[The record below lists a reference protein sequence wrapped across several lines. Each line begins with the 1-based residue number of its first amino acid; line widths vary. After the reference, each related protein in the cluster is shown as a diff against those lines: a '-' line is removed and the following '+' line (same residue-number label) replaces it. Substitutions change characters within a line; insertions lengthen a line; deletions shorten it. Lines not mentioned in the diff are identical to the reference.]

1 MAHEQTEATP
11 GLAHSA
17 ALLAFGNVSSRGL
30 GMVRDMVIAYFLGA
44 SVGVASFVLANRLL
58 RLLYDLL
65 IGGMLSAALVPVFGE
80 YTSKEQQPELWRLV
94 SIVFTILSL
103 IVTALILLIELFAV
117 PLARLLASGQ
127 APAQQL
133 VTAHFFRL
141 MAPAAL
147 LLTASGVFTATLYA
161 LKRFHYPALIT
172 AVYNLGILIAVPL
185 LAGKLDAFSLAVGVL
200 TGAFFQLSIA
210 YSGVRHGHL
219 RLNFSWHHPALRR
232 IIFLY
237 LPVAVSLLV
246 GMGQGLFDG
255 YLATFTGDS
264 SLVYMANATT
274 LVQLPLGLIAMA
286 VANAALPSLAGL
298 HTAGEKAA
306 YGDTLSRSV
315 RFVLYLTLPAAMLLF
330 VLAPQ
335 LIGLIYQHG
344 RYVAKDAW
352 QTAWALRGYSLGLTF
367 AALDWQL
374 NYAFYAQQDTHTPTI
389 VGIIAVAVYVVIA
402 LWLMKPLG
410 MLGLVLADS
419 SKHFSHALMMTYLTR
434 RRVGHLPIWGAAGK
448 MAAITLLVG
457 GAAWFGTVW
466 LGGHLAVSR
475 LVGDL
480 LLLVTI
486 GGGSAVIYFLL
497 TLWARLPES
506 RQILRLARHGA
517 AH

>member
-1 MAHEQTEATP
+1 MKDDQAARAP
-11 GLAHSA
+11 GLVRSA
-17 ALLAFGNVSSRGL
+17 ALLAIGNVSSRGL

-80 YTSKEQQPELWRLV
+80 YTSSERESELWRLV

-103 IVTALILLIELFAV
+103 IVTALVLLIELFAV
-117 PLARLLASGQ
+117 PMARVLASGQ
-127 APAQQL
+127 SPAQQL

-161 LKRFHYPALIT
+161 LKRFQYPALIT
-172 AVYNLGILIAVPL
+172 AVYNLGILIMVPL
-185 LAGKLDAFSLAVGVL
+185 LADKLNAFSLAVGVL

-210 YSGVRHGHL
+210 YNGVRHGHL
-219 RLNFSWHHPALRR
+219 RLDFSWHHPALRR
-232 IIFLY
+232 IVFLY

-246 GMGQGLFDG
+246 GTGQGLFDA

-298 HTAGEKAA
+298 HAAGEKRA

-352 QTAWALRGYSLGLTF
+352 QTSWALRGYSLGLTF

-374 NYAFYAQQDTHTPTI
+374 NYAFYAQQDTRTPTI
-389 VGIIAVAVYVVIA
+389 VGIIAVGVYLFMA

-434 RRVGHLPIWGAAGK
+434 RRLGHLPIWRASGK
-448 MAAITLLVG
+448 MAGITLLVG
-457 GAAWFGTVW
+457 GAAWFSAGW
-466 LGGHLAVSR
+466 LTGHVVVSR

-480 LLLVTI
+480 LTLVLI
-486 GGGSAVIYFLL
+486 GGGSALLYFLL
-497 TLWARLPES
+497 TVWVRLPES
-506 RQILRLARHGA
+506 RQVLRLARRGTA
-517 AH
+517 R